1 MNLTQLELFVAT
13 VHSGS
18 MKTAAER
25 FYLSQSALSQN
36 IRKLENELGCVL
48 LDRSRFPLKPTPYGE
63 IVLDRAE
70 RMLFLAQEIE
80 SEIAR
85 KKEADATVVRVGC
98 FYTILANSEMAHIA
112 NVHKNMRFKVSIADE
127 PSIVDALL
135 NGRYD
140 LALLSKAPSIPGFE
154 AIELG
159 QEELFVSL
167 PGNSALAKADSVLCS
182 QLADRPIVIPD
193 NLAGVTDWY
202 KEVLE
207 TIGVKPENVTELS
220 SEDYFSAM
228 NDPTVTHFRSS
239 LMTTPIASLPQKRHL
254 PLSDPEIKRTIIAL
268 YPLGKAKL
276 LAPIIDT
283 MRKDRGAIASA
294 ISVLPKLLHLSA
306 SSNLE
311 VEDLSLGDGF

>member
-36 IRKLENELGCVL
+36 IRKLESELGCAL
-48 LDRSRFPLKPTPYGE
+48 LDRTRSPLKPTAYGK

-70 RMLFLAQEIE
+70 RILFLVKEIE

-85 KKEADATVVRVGC
+85 KKEADAAVVRVGC
-98 FYTILANSEMAHIA
+98 FYPILANSEMAHIA
-112 NVHKNMRFKVSIADE
+112 NAHKTMRFKVFIDDESSI
-127 PSIVDALL
+127 IDALL
-135 NGRYD
+135 KGRYD
-140 LALLSKAPSIPGFE
+140 LALLSKTPSIPGFE
-154 AIELG
+154 TIELG
-159 QEELFVSL
+159 QEELFLSL
-167 PGNSALAKADSVLCS
+167 PADSISKEADSVSCS
-182 QLADRPIVIPD
+182 QLAGRAIVIPD
-193 NLAGVTDWY
+193 NLAGVTGWY

-207 TIGVKPENVTELS
+207 TIGAKPENVTELS

-228 NDPTVTHFRSS
+228 NDPAVTHFRSS
-239 LMTTPIASLPQKRHL
+239 LMTTPIAPLPQKRHL
-254 PLSDPEIKRTIIAL
+254 PLSDPAIKRTIIAL
-268 YPLGKAKL
+268 YPLSKAEL
-276 LAPIIDT
+276 LAPVIDT
-283 MRKDRGAIASA
+283 MRKDRGKIVSA

-311 VEDLSLGDGF
+311 VEDLSLCNGA